1 MAVVG
6 RVCFFL
12 LSPCLLAF
20 LAAAGSASASSSLR
34 PPQTRV
40 AAPVPQLAELAEDG
54 VIRVW
59 ALSDIQPRTEW
70 EKAHFLEAVDD
81 VNRNVPGI
89 DLAVVAGDLVKR
101 PSRARYEWY
110 LAVRDSSYVE
120 HWYEIAGNHDIK
132 SDGGA
137 LYRELVQPRMHFS
150 FAVEGL
156 LFIMMSDE
164 EPGAPTDISE
174 ETFRWWKRLV
184 EENQDKIIVVV
195 THAPLEGSRI
205 PLSHV
210 GRRQIRDSERFRR
223 VLRSKRVD
231 LWLNGHNHVPHWFPY
246 DVSRVAELGG
256 TVFVNVSAI
265 RKEFMKHSESR
276 ILEFRCGSDQVVIR
290 SRDHTKERFNDRL
303 ERRFDLSKP
312 LRCDGTAERE
322 GRAAQARPD
331 VSLNNRNGGTPSR

>member
-1 MAVVG
+1 MAVLD
-6 RVCFFL
+6 RARFFL
-12 LSPCLLAF
+12 LSLCVSALLV
-20 LAAAGSASASSSLR
+20 AAGSAPGASSPR
-34 PPQTRV
+34 PPRSQV
-40 AAPVPQLAELAEDG
+40 AAPPPLPAEPAEDG
-54 VIRVW
+54 VIRIW
-59 ALSDIQPRTEW
+59 ALSDIQPRTDW

-89 DLAVVAGDLVKR
+89 DLAVVAGDLVNR

-110 LAVRDSSYVE
+110 LATRGSSYIE

-132 SDGGA
+132 SDDGA
-137 LYRELVQPRMHFS
+137 LYRKLVQTRMHYS

-164 EPGAPTDISE
+164 VPGAPTDISD

-205 PLSHV
+205 PLSQV

-246 DVSRVAELGG
+246 DVSRVDELGG

-276 ILEFRCGSDQVVIR
+276 ILEFRCGSGQVVIR
-290 SRDHTKERFNDRL
+290 SRDHTEERFNDRL
-303 ERRFDLSKP
+303 ERRYDLSKP
-312 LRCDGTAERE
+312 LRCDGTAERD
-322 GRAAQARPD
+322 GRAAQARTD
-331 VSLNNRNGGTPSR
+331 AYRNGGTPSR